1 MRLMLFSL
9 SVNLLATGLSF
20 SQPIFMYPGDA
31 NNDGKADHFDV
42 LPVGVA
48 YGQNGPPRDPA
59 LQDWAPQLA
68 QPWMPLVLP
77 VSQIDL
83 AFVDGNGD
91 GTVDSLDIGA
101 IALNY
106 DNTQNGSIPPPF
118 PYIQR
123 LTQFCFSCPQP
134 EIVVTFDQ
142 DTVGGL
148 DTFSA
153 TFVLRYPPNVP
164 PPLGALGIAFDV
176 EYDYDP
182 DKIVDSLTRVYPDT
196 VPDDRMYI
204 IATHTDVVASGL
216 LPPTGSIRFGAAGK
230 GKNVY
235 FKPITPLFTVGFVI
249 SDMIIRKGG
258 AVELFAL
265 KISNVLILNA
275 HEQIIGLGGIVMDT
289 VVVAAKETFRQPLL
303 VQLSPN
309 PTRETLTIESPESSI
324 ERIEIHDLAGKRVI
338 EMEAAGQ
345 NRVELPVP
353 SLMPGIWLAIIQTRE
368 GVVVKKFVKA
378 E

>member
-9 SVNLLATGLSF
+9 FINLLITGLSF
-20 SQPIFMYPGDA
+20 SQPVLMYPGDA

-42 LPVGVA
+42 LPIGVA

-59 LQDWAPQLA
+59 SPDWAPQLA
-68 QPWMPLVLP
+68 ELWPLILP

-83 AFVDGNGD
+83 AFVDSNGD
-91 GTVDSLDIGA
+91 GTIDSLDIEA

-106 DNTQNGSIPPPF
+106 DSTQNGSIPPPF
-118 PYIQR
+118 PYIER

-134 EIVVTFDQ
+134 QIVVTFDQ
-142 DTVGGL
+142 DTVAGL

-176 EYDYDP
+176 EYDYEP
-182 DKIVDSLTRVYPDT
+182 DKIIDSLTKVYPDT
-196 VPDDRMYI
+196 IPDNRMYI
-204 IATHTDVVASGL
+204 VATHTNVSASGL
-216 LPPTGSIRFGAAGK
+216 LPPAGKIGFGAAGR
-230 GKNVY
+230 GQNVY
-235 FKPITPLFTVGFVI
+235 FATTPLFTAEFVI
-249 SDMIIRKGG
+249 EDMIIRKGG
-258 AVELFAL
+258 AAELFAL

-275 HEQIIGLGGIVMDT
+275 HEQIIGLGGIVTDT
-289 VVVAAKETFRQPLL
+289 VVVAAKEAFRRPPL

-309 PTRETLTIESPESSI
+309 PVGEILTIESLETPI
-324 ERIEIHDLAGKRVI
+324 EKIEIHDLDGGRII
-338 EMEAAGQ
+338 EMKVGGQ
-345 NRVELPVP
+345 NRVGLPIA
-353 SLMPGIWLAIIQTRE
+353 SLPLGIWLAIIQTRE

>member
-9 SVNLLATGLSF
+9 LVNLLITGLSF
-20 SQPIFMYPGDA
+20 SQPVFMYPGDA

-42 LPVGVA
+42 LPIGVA

-59 LQDWAPQLA
+59 LLDWAPQLA
-68 QPWMPLVLP
+68 EPWPLVLP

-83 AFVDGNGD
+83 AFVDCNGD
-91 GTVDSLDIGA
+91 GKVDSLDIEA
-101 IALNY
+101 IVLNY
-106 DNTQNGSIPPPF
+106 DSTQNGSIPPPF

-134 EIVVTFDQ
+134 QIVVTFDQ

-164 PPLGALGIAFDV
+164 PQLGALGIAFDV

-182 DKIVDSLTRVYPDT
+182 DKIIDSLTRVYPDT
-196 VPDDRMYI
+196 IPDNRMYVV
-204 IATHTDVVASGL
+204 ATHADVVASGL
-216 LPPTGSIRFGAAGK
+216 LPPAGRIGFGAAGR
-230 GKNVY
+230 GQNVY
-235 FKPITPLFTVGFVI
+235 FATTPLFTAEFVI
-249 SDMIIRKGG
+249 EDMIIRKGG
-258 AVELFAL
+258 APESFAL
-265 KISNVLILNA
+265 KISNVLIINA
-275 HEQIIGLGGIVMDT
+275 LEQIIGLGGIVMDT
-289 VVVAAKETFRQPLL
+289 VVVAAKEVFRQPPL

-309 PTRETLTIESPESSI
+309 PTSETLTVESPKVPI
-324 ERIEIHDLAGKRVI
+324 EKIKILSLAGERVF
-338 EMEAAGQ
+338 AAEVGGQ
-345 NRVELPVP
+345 NRFDVPVTAL
-353 SLMPGIWLAIIQTRE
+353 SPGIWLLAVQTRE
-368 GVVVKKFVKA
+368 GVAVKKFVKA